1 MKLKNFFS
9 LKVLPQIYV
18 TGEVEG
24 GEVGEEGGG
33 GGVRSMKKNF
43 YFYNNPDCEHLSQKH
58 RLRSSRRSEETRER
72 VGQRSG
78 CVEASVGVRTRIGFN
93 D

>member
-24 GEVGEEGGG
+24 GEVGGGEAG
-33 GGVRSMKKNF
+33 G
-43 YFYNNPDCEHLSQKH
+43 
-58 RLRSSRRSEETRER
+58 
-72 VGQRSG
+72 
-78 CVEASVGVRTRIGFN
+78 
-93 D
+93 

>member
-24 GEVGEEGGG
+24 GEVGGGG
-33 GGVRSMKKNF
+33 G
-43 YFYNNPDCEHLSQKH
+43 
-58 RLRSSRRSEETRER
+58 SEKYEEKLL
-72 VGQRSG
+72 
-78 CVEASVGVRTRIGFN
+78 FL
-93 D
+93 